1 MIAESVVTI
10 GLAYLVGMF
19 PTAYLLGRYVK
30 GIDLRGVGSQNPGAL
45 NAYRRLGLASGVL
58 VLAGDA
64 GKGALAIF
72 IGQRLNAPDIPLYL
86 AAVAATLGHNFPP
99 ILGFKGG
106 KGAATVLGIS
116 AIMLWQIT
124 TVALAAGVVLFAITR
139 HAVWTLTGIF
149 VLLNVLTISTSQ
161 PVGQIAVCLA
171 LSFIVVGTHVMRQRP
186 EILPAIRGR
195 RWRELM
201 RIE

>member
-1 MIAESVVTI
+1 MIAQSVAAI

-19 PTAYLLGRYVK
+19 PSAYLLARYAK
-30 GIDLRGVGSQNPGAL
+30 GIDIRGVGSRNPGAL
-45 NAYRRLGLASGVL
+45 NAYRHLGLAPAIL
-58 VLAGDA
+58 VLAADT

-72 IGQRLNAPDIPLYL
+72 IGQRLNAPDIALYL

-99 ILGFKGG
+99 ILGFRGG

-124 TVALAAGVVLFAITR
+124 TVALAAGIVLFVITR
-139 HAVWTLTGIF
+139 HAVWALTGIF

-161 PVGQIAVCLA
+161 PLGQIAVCLT
-171 LSFIVVGTHVMRQRP
+171 LSFIIVGTHALRQRP
-186 EILPAIRGR
+186 EILLAIRDR
-195 RWRELM
+195 RWRKLM
-201 RIE
+201 SIE